1 MNFRQ
6 KLVYTLFGALLA
18 LVGMLFSSIV
28 APPVTARMGTE
39 IVCTLL
45 TVVDEAGNPVILL
58 FADENGGRQAFVD
71 KAAKPLIALG
81 ATENGPIVRVLSN
94 THEGKVTLTTDEQG
108 GFVTVQ
114 DRTGNTVGGLP

>member
-6 KLVYTLFGALLA
+6 KLVYTLFGALVT
-18 LVGMLFSSIV
+18 LVGMLFGNVISPS
-28 APPVTARMGTE
+28 VTAQKGTDT
-39 IVCTLL
+39 VCTSL

-58 FADENGGRQAFVD
+58 FADENGGRMVFVD

-94 THEGKVTLTTDEQG
+94 KHEGKITLTTDEQG

-114 DRTGNTVGGLP
+114 DQTGNTVGGLP